1 MLHSKHVI
9 NVILDQV
16 KYRAEEA
23 LKELNDTSKDIAKD
37 RSLTSVRV
45 GEFIGGLVETLMSF
59 YSRDERNKV
68 FNSLAK
74 DLSIKVNEDNT
85 Q

>member
-23 LKELNDTSKDIAKD
+23 LKELNDASNDIAKD